1 MGPMVVDDVAKKRSQ
16 PVPEPVPEPIEPAR
30 KPMVLQ
36 VRGSEGFKAW
46 FEELARFDGLTPTA
60 LFDRAVRRYAKEV
73 GFLKEAPQR

>member
-1 MGPMVVDDVAKKRSQ
+1 MTQLTVNEVAKARKPAGKS
-16 PVPEPVPEPIEPAR
+16 EPAPDDKAR

-36 VRGSEGFKAW
+36 VRGSEEFKAW

-73 GFLKEAPQR
+73 GFTKESPMR